1 MIGNFIGWPPNG
13 KTENHYYWRRMKMK
27 RFIIATLPF
36 VMSCLAG
43 ISGAGAETRPV
54 VVELFTSQGCSSCP
68 PADAVLAELA
78 QRKDVIALGFHI
90 DYWDNLGWKDPL
102 SAPGS
107 TARQRAYAAQFGKK
121 EIYTPQ
127 AVIDGRQ
134 QLIGSHRDAVLQA
147 IAKAEPQTVAP
158 VTFASGGGSVS
169 IGAGTGQG
177 KVIFVRFI
185 RSRSTPVRRGEN
197 AGSMAVDS
205 NGVETFKTIAD
216 WTGQKLDL
224 AVEPPEP
231 GYGLAVLV
239 QAGDGR
245 ILGAGSYLTDG

>member
-1 MIGNFIGWPPNG
+1 
-13 KTENHYYWRRMKMK
+13 MK

-78 QRKDVIALGFHI
+78 QRNDVIALGFHI
-90 DYWDNLGWKDPL
+90 DYWDNLGWKDSL

-127 AVIDGRQ
+127 AVIDGRV

-147 IAKAEPQTVAP
+147 VAQAQPQAVAP
-158 VTFASGGGSVS
+158 VTFASGGRSVL
-169 IGAGTGQG
+169 IGAASNGAEKGEG
-177 KVIFVRFI
+177 KVILVRFI

-197 AGSMAVDS
+197 AGSMAVDA
-205 NGVETFKTIAD
+205 NGVETFKTIAE

-224 AVEPPEP
+224 PVEPPDA
-231 GYGLAVLV
+231 GYGLAILV
-239 QAGDGR
+239 QADDGR

>member
-1 MIGNFIGWPPNG
+1 
-13 KTENHYYWRRMKMK
+13 MKMK
-27 RFIIATLPF
+27 RFVIAALPF

-78 QRKDVIALGFHI
+78 QRNDVLALGFHI

-107 TARQRAYAAQFGKK
+107 TARQRNYAALFGKK

-127 AVIDGRQ
+127 AVIDGRR

-147 IAKAEPQTVAP
+147 VAQAEPEAVAP
-158 VTFASGGGSVS
+158 VAFASGGRSVS
-169 IGAGTGQG
+169 IGTGMIGAEMGQG
-177 KVIFVRFI
+177 KVILVRFI

-197 AGSMAVDS
+197 AGSMAIDA

-216 WTGQKLDL
+216 WSGQKLDL
-224 AVEPPEP
+224 PIEAPEP

-239 QAGDGR
+239 QADDGR
-245 ILGAGSYLTDG
+245 ILGAGSYLLGS